1 MKYLALAI
9 FVLFLSG
16 CDYKKV
22 EEGEAKATPAMKCGA
37 GKCGAAMMKK
47 EEKKA
52 PVMKCAP
59 GKCGAAMQTKEKKD
73 APVMKCAPGKCGSSM
88 K

>member
-1 MKYLALAI
+1 MKYFILAT

-22 EEGEAKATPAMKCGA
+22 EEGDAKAAPA
-37 GKCGAAMMKK
+37 
-47 EEKKA
+47 
-52 PVMKCAP
+52 MKCAP
-59 GKCGAAMQTKEKKD
+59 GKCGAAMQSKEKKD
-73 APVMKCAPGKCGSSM
+73 APAMKCAPGKCGSSM